1 MTGSHGGL
9 LGGRPDTALK
19 AAALAALFNDAG
31 IGIDEAG
38 VTRLPALDS
47 RGIAA
52 GTVAAS
58 SARIGDAR
66 STYEDGIL
74 TRVNQ
79 RAAAHGIAPGYDR
92 PTICRD
98 RPPSCG
104 KDREKRMTDSA
115 YSSNRPSGR
124 MNGGRALA
132 EMLRLAEVGPMFGMG
147 GFQLLPF
154 YDALA
159 QLGMRHFLI
168 NDERCGA
175 FAADAYAR
183 VTNRPGVCDGTLGP
197 GATNLVTGL
206 IESLNAGV
214 PVIALAGDTNRA
226 HSWKNMTQECRQTE
240 ILRPAVKEL
249 IRVEMTS
256 RVPEL
261 LRRAFAVA
269 TSGRPGPVLLDVP
282 EDVCHGE
289 HDFTAEDFAI
299 DPATLSVPA
308 RRIRPDRADI
318 SRAAAL
324 IAHAKRPLLLVG
336 GGIHLSAGYDAL
348 LGFAEAQSIPVAHTM
363 SGKGGIACT
372 HPLSVGLF
380 GRYSRI
386 ANELIEASDCLVV
399 VGCKLGEIATK
410 RYALPPETIPLI
422 HLDIVAEEIG
432 RCRTADVALWGDA
445 RAGLE
450 DLAEALAGE
459 ARRARAA
466 RADYVGEI
474 PSRMAS
480 WRDEAAARL
489 RSEERPIHM
498 ARLCT
503 ELNKALPAD
512 SILVADGGFAGHWTG
527 LLYDTKSPG
536 RHFIPDRGLASI
548 GYGLPGGIGAA
559 LAAPSSPVVAITGD
573 GGFNMMLGE
582 LETARRAG
590 IGLTIVVVNNA
601 ASGYVK
607 ALQHAIFRGRY
618 QSSDLVEMDYAAIAR
633 AMGCNGI
640 RIEDP
645 DLLGEALHTGLAER
659 TRPTVLDVV
668 VTRDPARMLPAV
680 DNRTVEIKQGDRVA

>member
-1 MTGSHGGL
+1 MT
-9 LGGRPDTALK
+9 K
-19 AAALAALFNDAG
+19 Q
-31 IGIDEAG
+31 
-38 VTRLPALDS
+38 V
-47 RGIAA
+47 
-52 GTVAAS
+52 
-58 SARIGDAR
+58 SA
-66 STYEDGIL
+66 
-74 TRVNQ
+74 
-79 RAAAHGIAPGYDR
+79 
-92 PTICRD
+92 
-98 RPPSCG
+98 
-104 KDREKRMTDSA
+104 
-115 YSSNRPSGR
+115 SNRPSGR

-175 FAADAYAR
+175 FAAEAYAR

-206 IESLNAGV
+206 IEGLNAGT
-214 PVIALAGDTNRA
+214 PMIALAGDTNRA

-249 IRVEMTS
+249 IRVELTS

-289 HDFTAEDFAI
+289 HDFAPEDFAI
-299 DPATLSVPA
+299 DPTTLSAPA

-318 SRAAAL
+318 ARAAAL
-324 IAHAKRPLLLVG
+324 LARAKRPLILVG
-336 GGIHLSAGYDAL
+336 GGVHLSAGHQAL
-348 LGFAEAQSIPVAHTM
+348 LAFAETQSIPVAHTM
-363 SGKGGIACT
+363 SGKGGIPCT

-386 ANELIEASDCLVV
+386 ANELIEASDCLLVI
-399 VGCKLGEIATK
+399 GCKLGEIATK

-422 HLDIVAEEIG
+422 HLEILAEEIG
-432 RCRTADVALWGDA
+432 RCRPADVALWGDVK
-445 RAGLE
+445 AGIE
-450 DLAEALAGE
+450 DLSEALADE
-459 ARRARAA
+459 ARRARNL
-466 RADYVGEI
+466 RSDYIAEI
-474 PSRMAS
+474 PHRMAA
-480 WRDEAAARL
+480 WREEAGPRL
-489 RSEERPIHM
+489 NSGERPIHM
-498 ARLCT
+498 ARLCR
-503 ELNKALPAD
+503 ELNGALPAE

-536 RHFIPDRGLASI
+536 RRFIPDRGLASI

-559 LAAPSSPVVAITGD
+559 LAAPTTPVVAITGD

-607 ALQHAIFRGRY
+607 ALQHAMFRGRY

-633 AMGCNGI
+633 AMGCGGI
-640 RIEDP
+640 RVEDP
-645 DLLGEALHTGLAER
+645 EALAGALREGLAER
-659 TRPTVLDVV
+659 NRPTVLDIV

>member
-1 MTGSHGGL
+1 
-9 LGGRPDTALK
+9 
-19 AAALAALFNDAG
+19 
-31 IGIDEAG
+31 
-38 VTRLPALDS
+38 
-47 RGIAA
+47 
-52 GTVAAS
+52 
-58 SARIGDAR
+58 
-66 STYEDGIL
+66 
-74 TRVNQ
+74 
-79 RAAAHGIAPGYDR
+79 
-92 PTICRD
+92 
-98 RPPSCG
+98 
-104 KDREKRMTDSA
+104 
-115 YSSNRPSGR
+115 

-214 PVIALAGDTNRA
+214 PIIALAGDTNRV

-249 IRVEMTS
+249 MRVEMTS

-299 DPATLSVPA
+299 DPSTLSVPA
-308 RRIRPDRADI
+308 RRIRPDRADVA
-318 SRAAAL
+318 RAAAL
-324 IAHAKRPLLLVG
+324 IARAKRPLLLVG
-336 GGIHLSAGYDAL
+336 GGIHLSVGYDAL

-363 SGKGGIACT
+363 SGKGGIPCT

-410 RYALPPETIPLI
+410 RYVLPPETIPLI

-432 RCRTADVALWGDA
+432 RCRAADVALWGDA

-450 DLAEALAGE
+450 DITEALADE
-459 ARRARAA
+459 TRRARAA
-466 RADYVGEI
+466 RADYVAEI

-480 WRDEAAARL
+480 WRDDAAERL
-489 RSEERPIHM
+489 NSEERPIHM

-503 ELNKALPAD
+503 ELNNALPAE

-559 LAAPSSPVVAITGD
+559 LAAPSTPVVAITGD

-640 RIEDP
+640 RVEDP
-645 DLLGEALHTGLAER
+645 ERLGDALQAGLAER

>member
-1 MTGSHGGL
+1 MTQS
-9 LGGRPDTALK
+9 D
-19 AAALAALFNDAG
+19 
-31 IGIDEAG
+31 
-38 VTRLPALDS
+38 
-47 RGIAA
+47 
-52 GTVAAS
+52 
-58 SARIGDAR
+58 
-66 STYEDGIL
+66 
-74 TRVNQ
+74 
-79 RAAAHGIAPGYDR
+79 RA
-92 PTICRD
+92 
-98 RPPSCG
+98 
-104 KDREKRMTDSA
+104 
-115 YSSNRPSGR
+115 SNRPSGR
-124 MNGGRALA
+124 MNGGRAMA

-175 FAADAYAR
+175 FAAEAYAR
-183 VTNRPGVCDGTLGP
+183 VTNRPGICDGTLGP

-206 IESLNAGV
+206 IEGLNAGT
-214 PVIALAGDTNRA
+214 PMIAFAGDTNRN
-226 HSWKNMTQECRQTE
+226 HSWKNMTQECRQVE

-249 IRVEMTS
+249 IRVEETG

-269 TSGRPGPVLLDVP
+269 TSGRPGPVLVDVP

-289 HDFTAEDFAI
+289 HDFAAEDFAI
-299 DPATLSVPA
+299 DPTTLRAPS
-308 RRIRPDRADI
+308 RRIRPDRADV

-324 IAHAKRPLLLVG
+324 LARAKRPLILAG
-336 GGIHLSAGYDAL
+336 GGIHLSQGYQAL
-348 LGFAEAQSIPVAHTM
+348 QGLAEAQSIPVAHTM

-372 HPLSVGLF
+372 NSLSAGLF

-386 ANELIEASDCLVV
+386 ANELIEASDCLLV

-410 RYALPPETIPLI
+410 RYALPSRPIPLI
-422 HLDIVAEEIG
+422 HLDILAEEIG
-432 RCRTADVALWGDA
+432 RCLPADVALWGDA

-450 DLAEALAGE
+450 DLAEALADD
-459 ARRARAA
+459 RRQARAA
-466 RADYVGEI
+466 RADYVAEI
-474 PSRMAS
+474 PKRMAG
-480 WRDEAAARL
+480 WRDEAAPRL
-489 RSEERPIHM
+489 DSGERPIHM
-498 ARLCT
+498 ARLCR
-503 ELNKALPAD
+503 ELNRTLPAD

-527 LLYDTKSPG
+527 LLYDTKIAG

-559 LAAPSSPVVAITGD
+559 LAAPATPVVAITGD

-590 IGLTIVVVNNA
+590 VGLTIVVVNNA

-607 ALQHAIFRGRY
+607 ALQHAMFRGRY

-640 RIEDP
+640 RVEDP
-645 DLLGEALHTGLAER
+645 DLLGAGLATGLAER
-659 TRPTVLDVV
+659 TRPTVLDIV

-680 DNRTVEIKQGDRVA
+680 DNRTVEIRQGDRVA

>member
-1 MTGSHGGL
+1 MTEQ
-9 LGGRPDTALK
+9 
-19 AAALAALFNDAG
+19 AAA
-31 IGIDEAG
+31 
-38 VTRLPALDS
+38 
-47 RGIAA
+47 
-52 GTVAAS
+52 
-58 SARIGDAR
+58 
-66 STYEDGIL
+66 
-74 TRVNQ
+74 
-79 RAAAHGIAPGYDR
+79 
-92 PTICRD
+92 
-98 RPPSCG
+98 
-104 KDREKRMTDSA
+104 
-115 YSSNRPSGR
+115 SNRPSGR

-206 IESLNAGV
+206 IESLNAGM
-214 PVIALAGDTNRA
+214 PIIALAGDTNRA

-249 IRVEMTS
+249 MRVEMTS

-299 DPATLSVPA
+299 DPSTLSVPA
-308 RRIRPDRADI
+308 RRIRPDRADVA
-318 SRAAAL
+318 RAGAL
-324 IAHAKRPLLLVG
+324 IAHAERPLLLVG

-363 SGKGGIACT
+363 SGKGGIPCT

-410 RYALPPETIPLI
+410 RYVLPPATIPLI

-432 RCRTADVALWGDA
+432 RCRAADVALWGDA

-450 DLAEALAGE
+450 DITEALADE
-459 ARRARAA
+459 TRRARAA
-466 RADYVGEI
+466 RADYVAEI
-474 PSRMAS
+474 PSRMVS

-489 RSEERPIHM
+489 NSEERPIHM

-559 LAAPSSPVVAITGD
+559 LAAPSTPVVAITGD

-640 RIEDP
+640 RVEDP
-645 DLLGEALHTGLAER
+645 ERLGDALRAGLGER

>member
-1 MTGSHGGL
+1 
-9 LGGRPDTALK
+9 
-19 AAALAALFNDAG
+19 
-31 IGIDEAG
+31 
-38 VTRLPALDS
+38 
-47 RGIAA
+47 
-52 GTVAAS
+52 
-58 SARIGDAR
+58 
-66 STYEDGIL
+66 
-74 TRVNQ
+74 
-79 RAAAHGIAPGYDR
+79 
-92 PTICRD
+92 
-98 RPPSCG
+98 
-104 KDREKRMTDSA
+104 MTDA
-115 YSSNRPSGR
+115 ERISNRPSGR

-132 EMLRLAEVGPMFGMG
+132 EMLRLAGVGPMFGMG

-154 YDALA
+154 YDALS

-175 FAADAYAR
+175 FAAEAYAR

-206 IESLNAGV
+206 IEALNAGT

-226 HSWKNMTQECRQTE
+226 HSWKNMTQECRQAE

-256 RVPEL
+256 RVPEM

-289 HDFTAEDFAI
+289 HDFAAEDFAI
-299 DPATLSVPA
+299 DPTTLSAPA
-308 RRIRPDRADI
+308 RRIRPDKADI
-318 SRAAAL
+318 TRAAAL
-324 IAHAKRPLLLVG
+324 IAHAKRPLILAG
-336 GGIHLSAGYDAL
+336 GGIHLSAGYEAL
-348 LGFAEAQSIPVAHTM
+348 LALAEAQSIPVAHTM

-372 HPLSVGLF
+372 DSLSVGLF

-386 ANELIEASDCLVV
+386 ANELIEAADCLLV

-410 RYALPPETIPLI
+410 RYVLPSGNIPLV
-422 HLDIVAEEIG
+422 HLDILAEEIG
-432 RCRTADVALWGDA
+432 RCSPAAVALWGDA

-450 DLAEALAGE
+450 DLAEALAGD
-459 ARRARAA
+459 ARQARAA

-474 PSRMAS
+474 PARMAA
-480 WRDEAAARL
+480 WRQEAAARL
-489 RSEERPIHM
+489 DSGERPIHM
-498 ARLCT
+498 ARLCR
-503 ELNKALPAD
+503 ELNSALPAD

-559 LAAPSSPVVAITGD
+559 LAASQTPVVAITGD

-590 IGLTIVVVNNA
+590 VGLTIVVVNNA

-607 ALQHAIFRGRY
+607 ALQHAMFRGRY

-633 AMGCNGI
+633 AMGCAGI
-640 RIEDP
+640 RVEDP
-645 DLLGEALHTGLAER
+645 ERLGAALREGLAER
-659 TRPTVLDVV
+659 SRPTVLDIV

-680 DNRTVEIKQGDRVA
+680 DNRTVEIRQGDRVA